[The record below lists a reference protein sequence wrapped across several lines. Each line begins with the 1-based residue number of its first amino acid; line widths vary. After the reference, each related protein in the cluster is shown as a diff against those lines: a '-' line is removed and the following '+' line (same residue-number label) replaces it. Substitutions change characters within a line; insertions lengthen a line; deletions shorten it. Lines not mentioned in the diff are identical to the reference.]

1 MVPVGLTPP
10 ASDNVAAS
18 SSDPFAELLPEGLKV
33 LNGEDSQAVA
43 VPKSAATFPG
53 AEGFGQFDEDV
64 EEDDVTDDMLGD
76 NDDFDFND
84 ITRGIEGA
92 QDLLA
97 GNRRLQ
103 AVDDVANL
111 MFGSANL
118 SL

>member
-1 MVPVGLTPP
+1 
-10 ASDNVAAS
+10 
-18 SSDPFAELLPEGLKV
+18 
-33 LNGEDSQAVA
+33 
-43 VPKSAATFPG
+43 
-53 AEGFGQFDEDV
+53 
-64 EEDDVTDDMLGD
+64 MLGD